1 MPTTFIGRDNNNKPC
16 YHVRKTNGLSSAD
29 MKAGVQDDTLFHS
42 SLPYLKVLHTETIG
56 KSSTLSGDYYRTITV
71 THYYDIFNLSSSV
84 KNYLASGYA
93 CLATVI
99 WSDGSESIIDINP
112 YNSAYKYFY
121 PAGGGIPNIY
131 HAFASVVANSPMFG
145 SIGWWALNYIPT
157 SANPGDSA
165 GILNGD
171 QFASIGQSTSGA
183 SISVTNN
190 SPTYL
195 NPGSQC
201 LVFHRGNGSYISRPE
216 SDFVETATSPTPSSI
231 RLTILNITINTSWSF
246 LGLGIT
252 SGDIKISK
260 AGLVIGGTNIFSG
273 AKFLTLDS
281 YDKVSGDSVTAGS
294 FTGNLKVS
302 SPTYPAF
309 SYMGKIAGVS
319 SNTATPHICGV
330 TPVVLA
336 AGAGA
341 ISQKSYYRVVNRAPS
356 SLSSAGYS
364 SMVNAITSTF
374 SSYSVD
380 TFKILS
386 IPTSNSCTMSANNL
400 IVNNTSIFTGVA
412 PILYPTKGITG
423 TIDVGTYTF
432 SSSSAQSTME
442 VLATF
447 SVPTNTRLSLVFNCN
462 KFLIIN
468 QTSYDSI
475 TGGTVT
481 YNMQS
486 RYYTDNLGIK
496 LCSLS
501 EGQYCHILT
510 FVDNVA
516 NNKSNLGISIVYMFK
531 RVGSTVQLIRQVLK
545 TVSNGTQRLTIP
557 GFRVNYMQLVSAF

>member
-16 YHVRKTNGLSSAD
+16 YHVRKTDGLSVAA
-29 MKAGVQDDTLFHS
+29 MKGGVQDDTLFHS
-42 SLPYLKVLHTETIG
+42 SLPYLQVLHTETSG
-56 KSSTLSGDYYRTITV
+56 KSSTLNWTYSGGGV

-112 YNSAYKYFY
+112 YNSAYKSIN
-121 PAGGGIPNIY
+121 PGSGGIPTFYN
-131 HAFASVVANSPMFG
+131 AFASVVANSPTFG

-157 SANPGDSA
+157 SANPGGST

-171 QFASIGQSTSGA
+171 QFASLSQSTGGA
-183 SISVTNN
+183 SISFTNN

-195 NPGSQC
+195 NPSSQC
-201 LVFHRGNGSYISRPE
+201 LVFHRGNGSYIGSTL
-216 SDFVETATSPTPSSI
+216 VETATSPTPSSI

-281 YDKVSGDSVTAGS
+281 YNKVSGNSVTAGS

-309 SYMGKIAGVS
+309 SYRGKIALPFS
-319 SNTATPHICGV
+319 DTATPNISGV

-341 ISQKSYYRVVNRAPS
+341 ISQKPYYRVVNRAPNT
-356 SLSSAGYS
+356 LSSAGYS
-364 SMVNAITSTF
+364 SIVNAITSTF

-386 IPTSNSCTMSANNL
+386 IPTSNSCTMSADNL
-400 IVNNTSIFTGVA
+400 VVNNTSIFTGVA

-423 TIDVGTYTF
+423 TINIGTYTF

-462 KFLIIN
+462 KFLITN

-516 NNKSNLGISIVYMFK
+516 HNDSNLGVGISIVYMFK

-545 TVSNGTQRLTIP
+545 TVSNGTQSLTIP
-557 GFRVNYMQLVSAF
+557 GFRVNYMQLASAF